1 MCPEIIINSETVY
14 MRISVMLGLLCGMLF
29 VSNLHAAQTYWLSD
43 IAPTKEQAKKMR
55 PSMSGMVIRDKRGVA
70 KKLWLREGEDIVNS
84 TYVEK
89 SNMPLVLITPEAPAM
104 ELTYGNENYADVI
117 FKMPDEGFYNL
128 FMIIKEVTDKVLVDS
143 VIKHE
148 ALNHSCR
155 SGHDHTQGKMP
166 PLYYQ
171 GTSFDIVRKR
181 LPRETF
187 HTRMTSGD
195 IVSYEVLLNG
205 QAVADAD
212 VTMVTQ
218 KGWAKTIKTDQ
229 EGMAHF
235 EMIRDYYPPWHEFK
249 KRNMETFLIIA
260 EYDRAEPGIY
270 EGEPYDSIH
279 YKGSVSGNYYPS
291 TRDYQSNLYG
301 LLIGLFGLTVTILL
315 IYFYR
320 RKRTKRYGKDRLG

>member
-1 MCPEIIINSETVY
+1 MRNTVL
-14 MRISVMLGLLCGMLF
+14 LGLLCGMLF
-29 VSNLHAAQTYWLSD
+29 VSDLQATQTYWLSD

-55 PSMSGMVIRDKRGVA
+55 PSMGGMVIRDKRGVT
-70 KKLWLREGEDIVNS
+70 KKLWLREGSDIVNS

-89 SNMPLVLITPEAPAM
+89 SQLPLNLITPEASAM
-104 ELTYGNENYADVI
+104 ELAFGNKQFADVT

-128 FMIIKEVTDKVLVDS
+128 FMIFKKVTDNVLHES

-148 ALNHSCR
+148 TLKHSCR
-155 SGHDHTQGKMP
+155 SGHDHTREKMP
-166 PLYYQ
+166 PLYYD
-171 GTSFDIVRKR
+171 GTAFDIVRKR
-181 LPRETF
+181 FPRETF
-187 HTRMTSGD
+187 HTRKTSGD

-205 QAVADAD
+205 QAVTDAE

-218 KGWAKTIKTDQ
+218 KGWSKTIKTDE

-260 EYDRAEPGIY
+260 EYDHAESGV
-270 EGEPYDSIH
+270 YDGKAYNSIH
-279 YKGSVSGNYYPS
+279 YKGTAPGNYYPS

-301 LLIGLFGLTVTILL
+301 LLIGLFGLTVSILL

-320 RKRTKRYGKDRLG
+320 RNRTKRYGKDRLG